1 MQGRSNGLHSCTNAK
16 AHAPRSAGA
25 GDGRGVGVMA
35 WGGHEKWAAD
45 RGCHAATC
53 SWKEIPRKHGCIHAR
68 SSPNPAPAQVTKP
81 APRSIGGTQANK
93 LLLLGFG
100 AHHQKS
106 CHLHRRL
113 ISTRH
118 HVIIAGPVMYPPET
132 QQARTAP
139 TSHQICHR
147 SSIPHERLAHPR
159 RGGKL
164 EFKQERYPPL
174 DGASCSPLE
183 NWEVSIKNLHELF
196 LGHMLMPSLWID
208 DPRDDPIHI
217 VRMKLPEKLTRRISQ
232 FLKVL

>member
-1 MQGRSNGLHSCTNAK
+1 VISAGCAKSPRLNSRKRTALTHFRYAIALPFPTNAK

-159 RGGKL
+159 RGGKR
-164 EFKQERYPPL
+164 EFKLERYPPL
-174 DGASCSPLE
+174 DGAACWASFAFVKGCVP
-183 NWEVSIKNLHELF
+183 
-196 LGHMLMPSLWID
+196 
-208 DPRDDPIHI
+208 
-217 VRMKLPEKLTRRISQ
+217 
-232 FLKVL
+232 